1 MNDKQFFSMLR
12 GVIYSTAMVE
22 VILGKKVK
30 QKIHK
35 RLAKLTE
42 EQQNLVWVVLFNLL
56 NPFSPAHPGKVDV
69 ELIPVIM
76 DEAERIYKMIE
87 EKAPLNID
95 EIYRKMEPIIERKY
109 KFAEK
114 EIQNRKP
121 NGIWN

>member
-1 MNDKQFFSMLR
+1 MLH

-30 QKIHK
+30 RKIHK
-35 RLAKLTE
+35 RLAKLPE

-56 NPFSPAHPGKVDV
+56 NPISPADPGKVDV
-69 ELIPVIM
+69 EVIPIIM

-95 EIYRKMEPIIERKY
+95 ETYRKMEPIIERKY

-121 NGIWN
+121 NGN